1 MTTSLRRKTLS
12 TSQLPKAAR
21 DLLREHV
28 VEKGAAFVFLGM
40 EPSSKAG
47 YAKSRRYRERVGKY
61 LETHRFV
68 DLDVSRPRRTTG
80 GGGWA
85 EIANYEVGGKL
96 LYPTHHLVWMVYPEW
111 EPGEDVEEGAA

>member
-28 VEKGAAFVFLGM
+28 VEKGAAFTFLGM
-40 EPSSKAG
+40 EPASKSG
-47 YAKSRRYRERVGKY
+47 YAKSRRYRQRVGKY

-68 DLDVSRPRRTTG
+68 DLDISRPRRTKDG
-80 GGGWA
+80 CGWA
-85 EIANYEVGGKL
+85 EIANYEAGGKL
-96 LYPTHHLVWMVYPEW
+96 LYPTLHLVWMVYPEW